1 MDSFFTIEG
10 WWNARR
16 EDSDNLARRL
26 ADFFLRLAELQPLFN
41 DWTRGGMRHR
51 STVPRDFTAPGDHV
65 ELRQWLEENPRY
77 KASDGRKTLAGY
89 RLFADAATRADDP
102 NVGFWLGLDAA
113 KSRGFLDGD
122 AHITI
127 FYPPGVDQLKLQ
139 DIARPMLLALAQ
151 TWDATW
157 AGVQAD
163 DYCVTGG
170 PPRRRPLPRYRGGQM
185 IYLSAEK
192 ARGLSLPPD
201 VEAENLSD
209 GSLLVIATDMPFDR
223 RNALHRDAAARIQV
237 ALDPLNGY

>member
-1 MDSFFTIEG
+1 MDNFFTIEG

-26 ADFFLRLAELQPLFN
+26 SEFFLRLAAIHPLFN
-41 DWTRGGMRHR
+41 DWTRSGMRHR
-51 STVPRDFTAPGDHV
+51 SVVPRDFAAPGNHV

-77 KASDGRKTLAGY
+77 TASDGRKTLAGY

-102 NVGFWLGLDAA
+102 NVGFRLGLDAA
-113 KSRGFLDGD
+113 ESPGFLDGE
-122 AHITI
+122 AHLTI
-127 FYPPGVDQLKLQ
+127 FYPPAVDRSKLR

-151 TWDATW
+151 MWDATW
-157 AGVQAD
+157 AGVEAD

-170 PPRRRPLPRYRGGQM
+170 PPRPRPLPWYRGGQM

-192 ARGLSLPPD
+192 AKGLTLPPD

-209 GSLLVIATDMPFDR
+209 GSRLLTATNAPFDR
-223 RNALHRDAAARIQV
+223 RNALHREAAARIQV
-237 ALDPLNGY
+237 ALDPLNR